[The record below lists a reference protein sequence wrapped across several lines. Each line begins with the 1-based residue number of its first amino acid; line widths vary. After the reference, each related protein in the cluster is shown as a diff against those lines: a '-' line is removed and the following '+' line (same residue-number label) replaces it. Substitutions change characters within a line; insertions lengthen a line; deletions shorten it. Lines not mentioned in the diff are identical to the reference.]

1 MANKKERTLLII
13 KPDGVQRSLV
23 GEIIHRIERTGL
35 KLAAMKLMVASKE
48 QAYEHYKKD
57 EEWLQKKGE
66 LRIKQRQEA
75 GKPIEKSARDYGMDI
90 VNGNVVFMTAGPI
103 VPMIWEGNQAVGVV
117 KKLVGTTEPLTSD
130 VGTIRGD
137 LTIDS
142 YSISNNDERSVR
154 NLVHCTDNPAET
166 DREIGIWFKPEEI
179 VSYKH
184 VNERMLYDVNLEGI
198 LE

>member
-66 LRIKQRQEA
+66 LSIKQRQEA

>member
-1 MANKKERTLLII
+1 MQKERTLLII
-13 KPDGVQRSLV
+13 KPDGVQRNLI
-23 GEIIHRIERTGL
+23 GEIIRRIERTGL
-35 KLAAMKLMVASKE
+35 KLVAMKFIVATKE
-48 QAYEHYKKD
+48 QAYEHYKKG
-57 EEWLQKKGE
+57 EEWLAQKGE
-66 LRIKQRQEA
+66 LRIKQRTEA
-75 GKPIEKSARDYGMDI
+75 GKLVEKPAREYGMDI
-90 VNGNVVFMTAGPI
+90 VNGNVTFMTAGPV
-103 VPMIWEGNQAVGVV
+103 VPMVWEGNQAVGII

-142 YSISNNDERSVR
+142 YDISNQDDRSVR
-154 NLVHCTDNPAET
+154 NLVHCTDNPTES
-166 DREIGIWFKPEEI
+166 DREINLWFKPEEL

>member
-1 MANKKERTLLII
+1 MANQKERTLLIV
-13 KPDGVQRSLV
+13 KPDGVQRNLI

-35 KLAAMKLMVASKE
+35 KLVAMKIMVASKE

-66 LRIKQRQEA
+66 LRVKQRTEA
-75 GKPIEKSARDYGMDI
+75 GKPIEKAARDYGMDI
-90 VNGNVVFMTAGPI
+90 VNGNVVFMTAGPV
-103 VPMIWEGNQAVGVV
+103 VPMVWEGNQAVGVV

-137 LTIDS
+137 FTIDS
-142 YSISNNDERSVR
+142 YNISNKDERSVR
-154 NLVHCTDNPAET
+154 NLVHCTDDPAES
-166 DREIGIWFKPEEI
+166 DREINLWFKPEE
-179 VSYKH
+179 VLSYKH

>member
-117 KKLVGTTEPLTSD
+117 KNWLA
-130 VGTIRGD
+130 R
-137 LTIDS
+137 
-142 YSISNNDERSVR
+142 RSR
-154 NLVHCTDNPAET
+154 
-166 DREIGIWFKPEEI
+166 
-179 VSYKH
+179 
-184 VNERMLYDVNLEGI
+184 
-198 LE
+198 

>member
-1 MANKKERTLLII
+1 MANQKERTLLII
-13 KPDGVQRSLV
+13 KPDGVQRNLM

-35 KLAAMKLMVASKE
+35 KLVAMKLIVATKE

-66 LRIKQRQEA
+66 LRVKQRTEA
-75 GKPIEKSARDYGMDI
+75 GKPVEKPAREYGMDI
-90 VNGNVVFMTAGPI
+90 VNGNVTFMTAGPI
-103 VPMIWEGNQAVGVV
+103 VPMIWEGNQSVGII

-142 YSISNNDERSVR
+142 YDISNGDERSVR
-154 NLVHCTDNPAET
+154 NLVHCTDNPAES
-166 DREIGIWFKPEEI
+166 DREIAIWFKPEEI
-179 VSYKH
+179 VNYKH